1 MMIFKNS
8 KHILLDQLTVELKV
22 NKTKETTRLKLKIYL
37 FKEQVYNIK
46 IITVRQKNHM
56 LISFYLQIFSLRY
69 ETFKYLHTYGHVSIG
84 QFDIKLSNP
93 NETKVK
99 NIGHK

>member
-56 LISFYLQIFSLRY
+56 LISFYLQIFSLS
-69 ETFKYLHTYGHVSIG
+69 HVSIG